1 MVLAHLVRRMNFNR
15 RKFLRRS
22 ALAAAAAV
30 AAGGAWVALSN
41 RFAARLVR
49 RQIADATRGVLPPPA
64 KPTPSSWS
72 DNAVTVSWVG
82 HATVLINFYGVN
94 ILTDPIFAERCGVSL
109 GITTAGPKRFVAP
122 ALALAEL
129 PRLDLV
135 LLSHAH
141 MDHLDLPTINRVAR
155 GVPIITAKAT
165 TDLLA
170 DTKAKQITELAW
182 DETSTLRTER
192 GELQVEAFEVKHW
205 GKRWPREKI
214 QRGYNGYILRREGR
228 AILFGGDTADTP
240 LFRKLR
246 SRGPFEVAL
255 MPIGAYQPWIHAH
268 CTPEQAV
275 NMANDAGARYVVPIH
290 HQTFQLSEEPMGEPI
305 ERVQAALQR
314 EPERLALQK
323 IGETFVCPTV

>member
-1 MVLAHLVRRMNFNR
+1 MKCDR

-22 ALAAAAAV
+22 ALAAAAVV
-30 AAGGAWVALSN
+30 ATGGAWLALSN

-49 RQIADATRGVLPPPA
+49 RQIADSRRQILPSPE
-64 KPTPSSWS
+64 TPSPATWAE
-72 DNAVTVSWVG
+72 NAVTVSWIG

-94 ILTDPIFAERCGVSL
+94 ILTDPVFAERCGVSL
-109 GITTAGPKRFVAP
+109 GIGTAGPKRYYAP
-122 ALALAEL
+122 ALALQDL

-141 MDHLDLPTINRVAR
+141 MDHLDLPTLRRVGR
-155 GVPIITAKAT
+155 GVPVITAKAT

-170 DTKAKQITELAW
+170 NTKAKQITELAW
-182 DETSTLRTER
+182 NEKSTLWTER

-205 GKRWPREKI
+205 GKRWPSEKI
-214 QRGYNGYILRREGR
+214 ERGYNGYILRREGR
-228 AILFGGDTADTP
+228 AILFGGDTAETS
-240 LFRKLR
+240 LFHDLR
-246 SRGPFEVAL
+246 SRGPFDVAL

-290 HQTFQLSEEPMGEPI
+290 HQTFQLSDEPMSEPI
-305 ERVQAALQR
+305 ERLHTALQR

-323 IGETFVCPTV
+323 IGETFVCPKV

>member
-1 MVLAHLVRRMNFNR
+1 MKCSR

-22 ALAAAAAV
+22 ALAAAAFV
-30 AAGGAWVALSN
+30 AAGGTWLALSN

-49 RQIADATRGVLPPPA
+49 RQIADTRRRVLPAPGTPQPA
-64 KPTPSSWS
+64 TWS
-72 DNAVTVSWVG
+72 DNAVTAAWIG
-82 HATVLINFYGVN
+82 HATVLINFYGVK

-109 GITTAGPKRFVAP
+109 GITTAGPKRYYAP
-122 ALALAEL
+122 ALAWEDL
-129 PRLDLV
+129 PKLDLV

-141 MDHLDLPTINRVAR
+141 MDHMDLPTLRRLAPQ
-155 GVPIITAKAT
+155 VPIITAKAT

-170 DTKAKQITELAW
+170 GLKPKQVTELAW
-182 DETSTLRTER
+182 SQNSTLKTAN
-192 GELQVEAFEVKHW
+192 GDLQVEAFEVKHW
-205 GKRWPREKI
+205 GKRWPSEKI

-228 AILFGGDTADTP
+228 AILFGGDTAETT
-240 LFRKLR
+240 LFRDLR
-246 SRGPFEVAL
+246 SRGPFDLAF

-305 ERVQAALQR
+305 ERFQAALQQ
-314 EPERLALQK
+314 EKERIALK
-323 IGETFVCPTV
+323 DIGETFVCPKV

>member
-1 MVLAHLVRRMNFNR
+1 MNFNR

-30 AAGGAWVALSN
+30 AAGGAWVAWSN

-49 RQIADATRGVLPPPA
+49 RQIADATRGVLPSPA
-64 KPTPSSWS
+64 KPTPAAWS

-122 ALALAEL
+122 ALTLEEL

-170 DTKAKQITELAW
+170 NTKAKQITELAW
-182 DETSTLRTER
+182 DETATLRTER

-205 GKRWPREKI
+205 GKRWPREKV

-228 AILFGGDTADTP
+228 AILFGGDTAETP

-246 SRGPFEVAL
+246 SRGPFDVAL

-290 HQTFQLSEEPMGEPI
+290 HQTFQLSEEPMSEPI
-305 ERVQAALQR
+305 ERAQAALQQ

-323 IGETFVCPTV
+323 IGETFVCPKV

>member
-1 MVLAHLVRRMNFNR
+1 MNFNR

-49 RQIADATRGVLPPPA
+49 RQIADATRAVLPSPA
-64 KPTPSSWS
+64 KPSPAAWS

-82 HATVLINFYGVN
+82 HATVLINFYGLN

-122 ALALAEL
+122 ALSLAEL

-155 GVPIITAKAT
+155 GMPIITAKAT

-228 AILFGGDTADTP
+228 TILFGGDTADTP

-246 SRGPFEVAL
+246 SRGPFDVAL

>member
-1 MVLAHLVRRMNFNR
+1 MNFNR

-49 RQIADATRGVLPPPA
+49 RQIADATRAVLPSPA
-64 KPTPSSWS
+64 KPSPAAWS

-82 HATVLINFYGVN
+82 HATVLINFYGLN

-122 ALALAEL
+122 ALSLAEL

-228 AILFGGDTADTP
+228 TILFGGDTADTP

-246 SRGPFEVAL
+246 SRGPFDVAL

>member
-1 MVLAHLVRRMNFNR
+1 MNFNR

-49 RQIADATRGVLPPPA
+49 RQIADATRGVLPSPA
-64 KPTPSSWS
+64 KPTPSAWS

-109 GITTAGPKRFVAP
+109 GIATAGPKRFVAP
-122 ALALAEL
+122 ALGLAEL